1 MYFDLVSL
9 LFVLPVLA
17 FGCLGDSVILGFHV
31 TSPKFKPRNYLFFR
45 VSPFMMYYR
54 RLNIFINK
62 SLVSKGSLFCDRGR
76 LNFQAFV

>member
-31 TSPKFKPRNYLFFR
+31 TSSKFKPRNYLFFR